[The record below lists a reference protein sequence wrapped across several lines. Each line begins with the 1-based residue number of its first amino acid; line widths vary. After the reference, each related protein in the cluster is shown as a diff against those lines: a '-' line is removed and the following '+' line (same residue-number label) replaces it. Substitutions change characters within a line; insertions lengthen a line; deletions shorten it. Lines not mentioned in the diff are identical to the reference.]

1 MASPL
6 PVRPVTADP
15 ATAPA
20 TPPVSGAWREGD
32 PVGRRRF
39 ADVGALRLET
49 GASLPGVRVAYE
61 TWGRLSPRRDN
72 AVVVLHALTGDSHV
86 VGEPGPG
93 HPTGGWWNGLVGPGL
108 ALDTD
113 RWFVVAP
120 NVLGGCQGT
129 TGPAS
134 PGPDGRPWGSR
145 FPFLTVRDQVAAE
158 AALADALGI
167 DRWALVVGGSM
178 GGMRALEWAVTHP
191 QRVERLLV
199 LASTPY
205 ATGDQIA
212 WCAPQLAAIRAD
224 AGFRGG
230 DYHDAPPGGGPHL
243 GLGVARRIA
252 HATYRS
258 QPELNLR
265 FGRKAQ
271 PGEQPLAGRGRYA
284 VESYLDHQA
293 DKLVRRFDAGSYVV
307 LTEAM
312 NSHDVGRGRGG
323 TAAALAR
330 VTARTAVAAIDS
342 DRLYPVE
349 LNREIADGVPSAL
362 PLRVVASPY
371 GHDGFL
377 IETDAVAALLGEL
390 LVDAPLGRPHQGA
403 PIR

>member
-39 ADVGALRLET
+39 ADIGTLRLET

-134 PGPDGRPWGSR
+134 PAPDGRPWGSR

-191 QRVERLLV
+191 RRVERLLV

-349 LNREIADGVPSAL
+349 LNREIAEGVPSAL

-377 IETDAVAALLGEL
+377 IETGAVATLLGEL
-390 LVDAPLGRPHQGA
+390 LAHAPLEPH
-403 PIR
+403 

>member
-1 MASPL
+1 M
-6 PVRPVTADP
+6 TADP

-390 LVDAPLGRPHQGA
+390 LVDAPLGRPHQGE